1 MTLFLVYFI
10 KLAPNMSLRESAG

>member
-1 MTLFLVYFI
+1 MTLLLVYFI